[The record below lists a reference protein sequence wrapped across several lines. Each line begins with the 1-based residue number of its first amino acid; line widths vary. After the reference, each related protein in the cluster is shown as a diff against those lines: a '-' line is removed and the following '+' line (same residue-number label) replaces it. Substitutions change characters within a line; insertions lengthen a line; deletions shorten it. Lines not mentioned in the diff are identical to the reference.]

1 MEIVKMKLQSQMIG
15 VLVTSQ
21 CIFGSA
27 HFFTNW
33 TYITTVHHMFTLN
46 MFIHIA
52 FPIGLIRT
60 FGAFP

>member
-1 MEIVKMKLQSQMIG
+1 MIG
-15 VLVTSQ
+15 VVVTSQ

-33 TYITTVHHMFTLN
+33 TYVTSMHHMFTLN

-52 FPIGLIRT
+52 FLIGLIRT
-60 FGAFP
+60 FGALP